1 MAMRTI
7 RTNGDDILRKKSKV
21 VVDINQRV
29 LLLIKDM
36 KETMYN
42 SKGIGLAAPQV
53 GILKRI
59 VVIDIGEGPITL
71 INPEIIEMQGSQLSS
86 EGCLSI
92 PGVQKNVER
101 PEFVKAKG
109 LNETGEE
116 MIIDAQGLLAR
127 AICHEIDHLDGIL
140 FIDKAMEGEGK

>member
-1 MAMRTI
+1 MATRTI
-7 RTNGDDILRKKSKV
+7 RISGDDILRKKSKV
-21 VVDINQRV
+21 VDEINQRV

-59 VVIDIGEGPITL
+59 VVIDIGDGPITL
-71 INPEIIEMQGSQLSS
+71 INPEILQMEGSQLAS

-92 PGVQKNVER
+92 PGIQKNVE
-101 PEFVKAKG
+101 
-109 LNETGEE
+109 
-116 MIIDAQGLLAR
+116 
-127 AICHEIDHLDGIL
+127 
-140 FIDKAMEGEGK
+140 